1 METEDGCSHVVDEQI
16 SQLDNLVVPIVDEHL
31 KPKLG
36 MTFGNLEDAEKFY
49 KNYGKAG
56 DKNIGKWSVY
66 KFVEEHNH
74 TITSPSRTHFLR
86 GNREVT
92 SAKKTLIKQFG
103 EVNIPTNKQMAY
115 FENAS
120 GGFHRVGCIETD
132 VRNYERYLREER
144 RSHDAQM
151 MLDHFKSEQE
161 KNPSFYYVYEVDEEK
176 RLTHCF
182 WVDGIARMNYQ
193 HFGDVVSFDATH
205 NTNQYGLVFV
215 PFVGVNHHCQSVFL
229 GCGFIPNE
237 EAKSFVWLFNKWIE
251 AMGHPPSGMITDQCL
266 GICKAIE
273 TVFPEIR
280 HRFCIWHILDKVPEK
295 LGKWAYSTEFMKS
308 FKEII
313 WDSETASSFEENWV
327 FWAGMS
333 SSQRSEG
340 MNALLKMHVSRKNSL
355 HDFVTIF
362 QRVLARQRE
371 GELKEDHCTVEKKPK
386 LKTLWSMEKQMAQ
399 IYTKKIFYIF
409 QDELQP
415 SLMYNIELVKE
426 NERES
431 TFHLNFCGHD
441 ERLRHIIYC
450 KTTKMVRCSCLMF
463 EFKGIPC

>member
-1 METEDGCSHVVDEQI
+1 METEDSCSHVVDEQF

-31 KPKLG
+31 KSKIG

-49 KNYGKAG
+49 RNYGKAG
-56 DKNIGKWSVY
+56 GFDIRNSTTNYGKDRELICKSYVCSKEGVLKSKSLDFRRCGTIRTNCKALIRLKLDKNNGIWSVY

-103 EVNIPTNKQMAY
+103 EVNIPTNKQMAF
-115 FENAS
+115 FENSS
-120 GGFHRVGCIETD
+120 GGFHRIGCIETD
-132 VRNYERYLREER
+132 VRNYERDLREER
-144 RSHDAQM
+144 RGHDAQM

-215 PFVGVNHHCQSVFL
+215 PFVGINHHWQSVFL
-229 GCGFIPNE
+229 GCGLIPNE

-327 FWAGMS
+327 SILKKNGLETHDWLKDIYEIREKWAPVYHKKHFWA
-333 SSQRSEG
+333 EG
-340 MNALLKMHVSRKNSL
+340 L
-355 HDFVTIF
+355 
-362 QRVLARQRE
+362 
-371 GELKEDHCTVEKKPK
+371 GE
-386 LKTLWSMEKQMAQ
+386 
-399 IYTKKIFYIF
+399 TK
-409 QDELQP
+409 
-415 SLMYNIELVKE
+415 
-426 NERES
+426 R
-431 TFHLNFCGHD
+431 G
-441 ERLRHIIYC
+441 
-450 KTTKMVRCSCLMF
+450 
-463 EFKGIPC
+463 GA

>member
-1 METEDGCSHVVDEQI
+1 METKDGYSHVFDEKI

-31 KPKLG
+31 KPKIG
-36 MTFGNLEDAEKFY
+36 MTFDNLEEAEKFY
-49 KNYGKAG
+49 KNYGKVGGFDIRNSTTNYGKDRELISKSYVCSKEGVLKSKSMEIRRCGTIRTNCKAG
-56 DKNIGKWSVY
+56 GFDIRNSTTNYGKDRELIGKSFVCSKEGVLKSKSLEIRRCGTIRTNCKALIRFKLDKNIGIWSVY

-103 EVNIPTNKQMAY
+103 EVNIPTNKQMAF
-115 FENAS
+115 FENSS
-120 GGFHRVGCIETD
+120 GGFHRIGCIETD
-132 VRNYERYLREER
+132 VRNYERDLREER
-144 RSHDAQM
+144 RGHDAQM

-161 KNPSFYYVYEVDEEK
+161 KNPLFYYVYEVDEEK

-215 PFVGVNHHCQSVFL
+215 PFVGINHHWQSVFL
-229 GCGFIPNE
+229 GCGLIPNE

-295 LGKWAYSTEFMKS
+295 LGQWAYRTEFMKS
-308 FKEII
+308 FKENI
-313 WDSETASSFEENWV
+313 WDSDDASSFEEKWD
-327 FWAGMS
+327 S
-333 SSQRSEG
+333 
-340 MNALLKMHVSRKNSL
+340 
-355 HDFVTIF
+355 
-362 QRVLARQRE
+362 
-371 GELKEDHCTVEKKPK
+371 
-386 LKTLWSMEKQMAQ
+386 
-399 IYTKKIFYIF
+399 
-409 QDELQP
+409 
-415 SLMYNIELVKE
+415 
-426 NERES
+426 
-431 TFHLNFCGHD
+431 
-441 ERLRHIIYC
+441 
-450 KTTKMVRCSCLMF
+450 
-463 EFKGIPC
+463 